1 MVSRLRVCSRQR
13 ASFLQNNKRL
23 FSFTC
28 YNFGPALRKRLFG
41 FTHFINYCLGRLV
54 KVVRLSAIEE
64 DQGNSDL
71 IFHRTGRRDC
81 SSSVLGTSCRPSV
94 QLNSVDRAQRKI
106 EIARRKRLSE
116 AKQMGHG
123 EMAAY
128 LGVLMF
134 IPQIFRALAALLREF
149 VKFVKAVVA
158 AVEQLAHLRKS
169 PATTAATTPDPT
181 RARRRAR
188 TRRRSPVGLEP
199 LPRTPHQLN
208 FNWGT
213 ETYVCGRL
221 FVRQV
226 QFSDM
231 FLTCFSC
238 GLLPRRVLG
247 VQRRQVGWK
256 LSGVFQDQTNFVI
269 KTMNVSFVVGRMSPP
284 FHPASGVSQFMASQ
298 VVRAL
303 VFAPTPSVA

>member
-64 DQGNSDL
+64 DQGNSDQGNSDQGNSDQGNSDQGNSDQGDSDL

-226 QFSDM
+226 QFSGM
-231 FLTCFSC
+231 FSLQNCTPWSLADCQTCA
-238 GLLPRRVLG
+238 
-247 VQRRQVGWK
+247 Q
-256 LSGVFQDQTNFVI
+256 
-269 KTMNVSFVVGRMSPP
+269 
-284 FHPASGVSQFMASQ
+284 
-298 VVRAL
+298 
-303 VFAPTPSVA
+303 